1 MAVWIISDLHLSF
14 AAAYVP
20 GRSPQLYK
28 PMEVFGEAWRDHVPR
43 LYTAWQEQVGP
54 EDTVLVP
61 GDISW
66 ALRLHE
72 ARWDFDFLGQLS
84 GRLLL
89 SKGNHDFWWESRA
102 KSQAALPPNCRLLQ
116 NEAAVAEDF
125 IVAPARGWY
134 GPGSAD
140 FDADAARIWRRELLR
155 LEMSLKSALRLREGA
170 LEKELKEL
178 IVMLHFPPVND
189 RREYNEMIELMQ
201 QYGVRRCYFGH
212 LHGAKAANA
221 LQGWRWGIYFQLVSA
236 DHLQHR
242 PLRVAV
248 DI

>member
-14 AAAYVP
+14 NAAYVP
-20 GRSPQLYK
+20 GRPPRLYK
-28 PMEVFGEAWRDHVPR
+28 PMEVFGEAWRNHVHR
-43 LYTAWQEQVGP
+43 LYAAWREQVGP

-66 ALRLHE
+66 ALRLPE
-72 ARWDFDFLGQLS
+72 ARWDFHFLGQLS

-134 GPGSAD
+134 GPGSTD
-140 FDADAARIWRRELLR
+140 FDGDAARIWRRELLR
-155 LEMSLKSALRLREGA
+155 LEMALKSAAKLREA
-170 LEKELKEL
+170 APEKEL
-178 IVMLHFPPVND
+178 VVTLHFPPVND
-189 RREYNEMIELMQ
+189 RQEYNEMIELMQ

-212 LHGAKAANA
+212 LHGAKTAAA
-221 LQGWRWGIYFQLVSA
+221 LQGWRWGIYFRLVSA
-236 DHLQHR
+236 DWLRQR